1 MAQKM
6 GVMEYSGRGYFLFGR
21 NIRRASRTGEPGPP
35 RPKKY
40 SLGISRIFGPSKIF
54 PLGIF
59 FITRLRC
66 YGGVDCRLP
75 NNLPLMPITLA
86 RLERD
91 EPSASDQ
98 NFDRADR
105 ALPISDGLWAKNANL
120 ACGDDGFVPA
130 LEKVEQQLCGLLVRL
145 FDRRFGWSSFAE
157 SFKEVDH
164 CFLRPFVCLLR

>member
-1 MAQKM
+1 M

-130 LEKVEQQLCGLLVRL
+130 LEKASSSCAGSLCGCLTAASAGRPLLSRSNK
-145 FDRRFGWSSFAE
+145 FIWQIRAG
-157 SFKEVDH
+157 
-164 CFLRPFVCLLR
+164 PVCCCRAR